1 MLNQQLVSNN
11 VVGPKMNV
19 GVPQNNFG
27 GNNEIDQL
35 TKDTMNLKNN
45 MKVISKKVEIVIK
58 ITYTY
63 EDGSTKVVTQNE
75 SHEFKE

>member
-1 MLNQQLVSNN
+1 M
-11 VVGPKMNV
+11 
-19 GVPQNNFG
+19 
-27 GNNEIDQL
+27 DQIVKE
-35 TKDTMNLKNN
+35 TTNIINNLKV
-45 MKVISKKVEIVIK
+45 KSKKVEIITK

>member
-1 MLNQQLVSNN
+1 LVSNN
-11 VVGPKMNV
+11 AVGVNNQIGA

-27 GNNEIDQL
+27 GNNDIDL
-35 TKDTMNLKNN
+35 ITKETINLMNN
-45 MKVISKKVEIVIK
+45 MKIVNKKVEIITK